1 MDKCECGRWA
11 YRLTPLVGRK
21 NNLIKLKGT
30 TLYPPAIND
39 VLDNTSYI
47 ENYVVIV
54 RESAAGTD
62 EVVIRVGIKP
72 TATNKSAENIVK
84 DLKDHFRSRIRVAP
98 IIELLPVG
106 EVQKINFP
114 AKSRKPIKFI
124 DERKKQ

>member
-1 MDKCECGRWA
+1 M
-11 YRLTPLVGRK
+11 
-21 NNLIKLKGT
+21 
-30 TLYPPAIND
+30 
-39 VLDNTSYI
+39 
-47 ENYVVIV
+47 VIV

-62 EVVIRVGIKP
+62 EVIIRVGLKAESIG
-72 TATNKSAENIVK
+72 KSTENVIK

-98 IIELLPVG
+98 IIEILPAE